1 MVLFLTAVSG
11 IAWTIVYIVSIL
23 IGVKQETY
31 AIPVAALALN
41 IAWESI
47 YTVHGLATDVSLQAV
62 INLVWAMADVAIVYT
77 YFRYGR
83 RELPN
88 FVTRPMFV
96 AWGIAIFVTAYVVQ
110 WLFVLEF
117 DWSQAAR
124 YSAFLQ
130 NLLMSGLFIAM
141 FVARRGDRG
150 QGVLIAAA
158 KWIGTLAPTIVFGAI
173 EGLRLHP
180 HPGHPVQCVRPRL
193 HRPDHLGQEEP
204 HRPPPSDPCGATDHS
219 MTR

>member
-11 IAWTIVYIVSIL
+11 IAWTIVYIASIQ

-150 QGVLIAAA
+150 QSVLIAAA

-173 EGLRLHP
+173 EGSAFILT
-180 HPGHPVQCVRPRL
+180 
-193 HRPDHLGQEEP
+193 LGVLCSVFDLAYIGLIIWAKKNPAALIQALPEEQ
-204 HRPPPSDPCGATDHS
+204 RTTA
-219 MTR
+219 

>member
-11 IAWTIVYIVSIL
+11 IAWTIVYIASIQ

-130 NLLMSGLFIAM
+130 NLLMSGLFIASSPAEAI
-141 FVARRGDRG
+141 VDRAFSSRLRSG
-150 QGVLIAAA
+150 S
-158 KWIGTLAPTIVFGAI
+158 APS
-173 EGLRLHP
+173 P
-180 HPGHPVQCVRPRL
+180 RPSSSA
-193 HRPDHLGQEEP
+193 PSKA
-204 HRPPPSDPCGATDHS
+204 PPSSSPWASCAACSTS
-219 MTR
+219 PTSA